1 MGRSLRASF
10 ALDSAQVPKRRPLR
24 RRWRRTLRNRGALF
38 GYFFPRPPS
47 GDSLACSH
55 VWLGLRVVPSR
66 HRGALRPPTPGRAS
80 VPATMTSVASKPRRR
95 DEEAAPRGGD
105 FPPRTCAAV
114 PRVRV
119 HPLFRGENFANRRFV
134 WRLPEHSP
142 ATFFSLAGAH
152 VLVPRLPPRCPPRGA
167 RGFRVRW
174 PRPAASARP
183 SACAEPALGWLCP
196 RRAEAAAAHAL
207 SPRLRA
213 TCGWHRVGGDLRPA
227 LSAEAARASTRQVP
241 NSN

>member
-1 MGRSLRASF
+1 MCRSIGLTDVITSRLPGLSPGGSGLAWNLLTREPELACPVGSPAPLGLPGPQGPRAAMGRSLRASF

-152 VLVPRLPPRCPPRGA
+152 VLVPRLPKTQTRPFQRQQPRTSKSL
-167 RGFRVRW
+167 FFW
-174 PRPAASARP
+174 
-183 SACAEPALGWLCP
+183 
-196 RRAEAAAAHAL
+196 
-207 SPRLRA
+207 
-213 TCGWHRVGGDLRPA
+213 
-227 LSAEAARASTRQVP
+227 QVKK
-241 NSN
+241 